1 MKVVEKKILKKTLS
15 IIEEMKGEDSLTL
28 DLRKLTTM
36 TDYFVM
42 TSASNIRQVNAMAKK
57 IEEQVYDWYG
67 VKPLHIEGLKN
78 SMWVLMDY
86 GFFILHIFLDEK
98 RKIYNLEK
106 IWLDAPRISIK

>member
-36 TDYFVM
+36 TDYFVI

-57 IEEQVYDWYG
+57 MIGME
-67 VKPLHIEGLKN
+67 LNL
-78 SMWVLMDY
+78 
-86 GFFILHIFLDEK
+86 FILK
-98 RKIYNLEK
+98 
-106 IWLDAPRISIK
+106 A